1 MLCSS
6 SAPSC
11 SQSLQVVKG
20 CAVGA
25 VPIDALPSQQQM
37 DGTRQ
42 HSWAQFAAN
51 AGGGTEPLGQQNS
64 SHLMQAL
71 LAQRMESQGVSLPG
85 STAGMWPQLA
95 AFQPHPWD
103 SACSAELPSTAPHW
117 TQGIC
122 LAVAAS

>member
-1 MLCSS
+1 MPYLS

-11 SQSLQVVKG
+11 SQCLQVVLG
-20 CAVGA
+20 CAAGVA
-25 VPIDALPSQQQM
+25 PMDVLPKQEQM

-71 LAQRMESQGVSLPG
+71 LAQRMESQGVALQG
-85 STAGMWPQLA
+85 SAAGLWPQLA
-95 AFQPHPWD
+95 AFEPHPRD
-103 SACSAELPSTAPHW
+103 SACLLSCP
-117 TQGIC
+117 
-122 LAVAAS
+122 V